1 MEFVVEANIV
11 LQFVW
16 ILSTPPHFL
25 QAIHGGAIMG
35 FLSLQP
41 KVGEYLNCDISRT
54 FNDESAELFLHMMK
68 EIMKIWQNCLVL
80 EATVRRS
87 GHLNMP

>member
-1 MEFVVEANIV
+1 
-11 LQFVW
+11 
-16 ILSTPPHFL
+16 
-25 QAIHGGAIMG
+25 MG

-68 EIMKIWQNCLVL
+68 EIMKI
-80 EATVRRS
+80 
-87 GHLNMP
+87 